1 MFEFSKE
8 PGPVSI
14 CQDKIPAVLR
24 ADTFPSK
31 VLTKISLIKNKNKA
45 LDNM

>member
-14 CQDKIPAVLR
+14 CQDKIPAVLS

-31 VLTKISLIKNKNKA
+31 VLTKISLAKNKNK
-45 LDNM
+45 DVENM